1 MFKICPFVTKFI
13 INLLAVWG
21 HFQAHFCFMKYI
33 LFSRF
38 PASSPVGIVLIQIAS
53 QGPEILMSSE
63 QWCLPDHFQDWPT
76 LSRPQTTQCL
86 CKSPR
91 RFHCSEFISVLQTI
105 DWNIRNLLSLNG
117 FSYLSFHIGFVLKI
131 RQTVEWNEQTS
142 STEQLCNIGPIVGMT
157 DMRSLLPGSFQVQP
171 VIFSRQWIKVLSK
184 REWWEISNK
193 TVEVVR
199 LEWSSSL

>member
-1 MFKICPFVTKFI
+1 MTSLVCLFYFSPWFIFICQTT
-13 INLLAVWG
+13 
-21 HFQAHFCFMKYI
+21 
-33 LFSRF
+33 SRTD
-38 PASSPVGIVLIQIAS
+38 PHCPGPRQHSVCAS
-53 QGPEILMSSE
+53 QYSFT
-63 QWCLPDHFQDWPT
+63 H
-76 LSRPQTTQCL
+76 
-86 CKSPR
+86 R

-105 DWNIRNLLSLNG
+105 YWNIRNLLSLNG

-131 RQTVEWNEQTS
+131 RQTVEWYKQTS
-142 STEQLCNIGPIVGMT
+142 STAQLCNIGPIVGMT
-157 DMRSLLPGSFQVQP
+157 DMRSILPGSFQVQP